1 MHHAFTAQIFTV
13 EIFRPVNKRVVF
25 VESKSQAMDN
35 KQEIASPEPSGD
47 FQHVS
52 ESMKTS
58 TYEVLDSADFD
69 QQKQVE
75 DAPLEVDSDSSNA
88 DSGNFVM
95 LASIQ
100 IEISS

>member
-35 KQEIASPEPSGD
+35 KQEIATPEPSGD
-47 FQHVS
+47 FQHVAD
-52 ESMKTS
+52 SMKRS
-58 TYEVLDSADFD
+58 AFEVIDSADFD
-69 QQKQVE
+69 QKKEVE

-88 DSGNFVM
+88 DSGNFIIFCKKICK
-95 LASIQ
+95 LK
-100 IEISS
+100 